1 MNHMVR
7 VTGTELGS
15 SAKSSMYVLSITEPS
30 CHLPYSLILK
40 TTMNDYYVYFLEN
53 TSEDN
58 IGSLF
63 IN

>member
-15 SAKSSMYVLSITEPS
+15 SARAVCVLSITEPS
-30 CHLPYSLILK
+30 CQLPYSLILK
-40 TTMNDYYVYFLEN
+40 TTMKDYYVYFLEN

-58 IGSLF
+58 RGSLF
-63 IN
+63 FN